1 MKVKEQTETF
11 VSLGGRPNADNQDNV
26 CQEILCLQGHIE
38 IERKLTFRD
47 FSEMVNRDRCVCVY
61 VCVRVRQ
68 ASAQTDRKINRQ
80 TDRQTGVL
88 TVYFLRIRTRA
99 GVSL

>member
-11 VSLGGRPNADNQDNV
+11 VSLGGRPNADNQDNI

-47 FSEMVNRDRCVCVY
+47 FSEMVNRDRCVCVC
-61 VCVRVRQ
+61 VCTCETGIR
-68 ASAQTDRKINRQ
+68 TDRQKDKPTNRQ
-80 TDRQTGVL
+80 TDRRIDSVL
-88 TVYFLRIRTRA
+88 LTY
-99 GVSL
+99 